1 MEELKQKFLE
11 EASELLVSL
20 ETGLLNLDKER
31 DNMEYVNHVFRVMH
45 SLKGSGAMFGFEV
58 MSSFA
63 HQLESIYDLVREKK
77 IAVNRTLIDAT
88 FDSIDVFK
96 SLLKDPN
103 EISEE
108 AIAAKDKM
116 LEYFKDIAS
125 GKIKNNDENKITNH
139 TETPKSS
146 ETQAVSKAKNVPTW
160 RILFEPSR
168 DVMKDGS
175 NPLYMIDELS
185 ELGHLKVFL
194 NPEKIPD
201 ISQLNPDESYV
212 LWNMLLVTKFS
223 HDEIKDVFL
232 FVEDDS
238 NITIEKIADF
248 DIFQLSEINTLLRD
262 FAENNYF
269 SEKEL
274 EKVLAKA
281 NVDEAD
287 SQQTTSEDVKQEEI
301 AETIQK
307 RKTVERKIE
316 SPALTTI
323 RVSSFKLDKLMDLV
337 SEVITTQARLE
348 HYNEIEPN
356 PELEAITE
364 AYQKLSRQLRENVL
378 DMRLIPVNNLLHPF
392 RKLIR
397 DLSNEYDKE
406 IEFVT
411 RGTDTELDKSII
423 EKLTDPIMHIIRN
436 SFDHGIEPK
445 EVRIKKGKPVKGE
458 ILFEAYYSG
467 VSIVINISDDGAG
480 LDLDKIRQKAILKGI
495 IRKNTELS
503 NRELS
508 HLIFHPGFTTNDEV
522 TSISGRG
529 VGMDV
534 VKKNIEEL
542 RGEIDLISTP
552 DKGTTIRITLP
563 LTLSIIDGLLVY
575 IDKVRY
581 IVQMDNIKRI
591 YKVSREEIDACYD
604 NVIIKEGKQIPFI
617 NLTEKF
623 ATDDSDIQSPHY
635 MLVIYHEEMEVGL
648 LINKIVGKYQ
658 AVIKPLGKYLR
669 KMDIFSGASIL
680 GDGSIAIVMDVNKI
694 ISNLQEK

>member
-1 MEELKQKFLE
+1 MEALKQKFLE
-11 EASELLVSL
+11 EASELLVNL
-20 ETGLLNLDKER
+20 ESGLLNLDKDP
-31 DNMEYVNHVFRVMH
+31 DNADYINQVFRVMH
-45 SLKGSGAMFGFEV
+45 SLKGSGAMFGFEIL
-58 MSSFA
+58 SSFA
-63 HQLESIYDLVREKK
+63 HELENIYDLVREKK
-77 IAVNRTLIDAT
+77 LKVTRNLIDAT
-88 FDSIDVFK
+88 FDTIDIFRA
-96 SLLKDPN
+96 LLKDADDIT
-103 EISEE
+103 EDTIAQKDTMVEYFH
-108 AIAAKDKM
+108 AIATGKAVAENEKEETNRSKGF
-116 LEYFKDIAS
+116 LSTAS
-125 GKIKNNDENKITNH
+125 KSTDDVENI
-139 TETPKSS
+139 
-146 ETQAVSKAKNVPTW
+146 PTW
-160 RILFEPSR
+160 RIHFEPSR

-175 NPLYMIDELS
+175 NPLYMIDELG

-194 NPEKIPD
+194 NAEKIPS
-201 ISQLNPDESYV
+201 IEELTPNESYV
-212 LWNMLLVTKFS
+212 LWNMLLVTDFS
-223 HDEIKDVFL
+223 EDEIKDVFL
-232 FVEDDS
+232 FVEDES
-238 NITIEKIADF
+238 NITIEKVSDS
-248 DIFQLSEINTLLRD
+248 DIFKFTEVDELFQSFND
-262 FAENNYF
+262 NKYF

-274 EKVLAKA
+274 KKLLKQINSSVDSSSGEFGSVEKKEMKS
-281 NVDEAD
+281 DEKYRHK
-287 SQQTTSEDVKQEEI
+287 SI
-301 AETIQK
+301 
-307 RKTVERKIE
+307 ERKIE
-316 SPALTTI
+316 SSALTTI

-348 HYNEIEPN
+348 HFKEMKPD

-436 SFDHGIEPK
+436 SFDHGIESK
-445 EVRIKKGKPVKGE
+445 EERIKKGKPTKGE

-467 VSIVINISDDGAG
+467 ASIVINISDDGAG
-480 LDLDKIRQKAILKGI
+480 LDLDRIKQKAVSKGI
-495 IRKNTELS
+495 IRENAELT

-508 HLIFHPGFTTNDEV
+508 HLIFHPGFTTNDQV
-522 TSISGRG
+522 TDISGRG

-542 RGEIDLISTP
+542 RGEIDLISIP
-552 DKGTTIRITLP
+552 NKGTTIRISLP

-575 IDKVRY
+575 INAVRY

-591 YKVSREEIDACYD
+591 YKVTKEEVDSCYD

-623 ATDDSDIQSPHY
+623 ADSGSIIDSPHY
-635 MLVIYHEEMEVGL
+635 MLVIYHEEIEVGL

-694 ISNLQEK
+694 ISNLQE

>member
-1 MEELKQKFLE
+1 MEALKQKFLE
-11 EASELLVSL
+11 EASELLVNL
-20 ETGLLNLDKER
+20 ESGLLNLDKDPE
-31 DNMEYVNHVFRVMH
+31 NTEYINQVFRVMH
-45 SLKGSGAMFGFEV
+45 SLKGSGAMFGFELL
-58 MSSFA
+58 SSFA
-63 HQLESIYDLVREKK
+63 HELENVYDLVREKK
-77 IAVNRTLIDAT
+77 LKVTRELIDAT
-88 FDSIDVFK
+88 FDTIDIFRT
-96 SLLKDPN
+96 LLKEAND
-103 EISEE
+103 ISEE
-108 AIAAKDKM
+108 DIAQKDKM
-116 LEYFKDIAS
+116 LEYFDAITTGKVGNENYKEDLYRSDSFLSAAS
-125 GKIKNNDENKITNH
+125 KGSGDVE
-139 TETPKSS
+139 S
-146 ETQAVSKAKNVPTW
+146 VPTW
-160 RILFEPSR
+160 RIHFEPSR

-175 NPLYMIDELS
+175 NPLYMIDELN
-185 ELGHLKVFL
+185 ELGQLKVFL
-194 NPEKIPD
+194 NTDKIPSIED
-201 ISQLNPDESYV
+201 LTPNESYV
-212 LWNMLLVTKFS
+212 LWNMLLVTDFS
-223 HDEIKDVFL
+223 EDEIKDVFL

-238 NITIEKIADF
+238 NIAIEKMADF
-248 DIFQLSEINTLLRD
+248 DIFKLDEVETLLQS
-262 FAENNYF
+262 FNEKEYF

-274 EKVLAKA
+274 KKLLNKVNSSASSAPDEFDTVEKP
-281 NVDEAD
+281 
-287 SQQTTSEDVKQEEI
+287 EETPLENHKHKSI
-301 AETIQK
+301 
-307 RKTVERKIE
+307 ERKID
-316 SPALTTI
+316 SPTLTTI

-348 HYNEIEPN
+348 HFNEMKPD

-436 SFDHGIEPK
+436 SFDHGIETK
-445 EVRIKKGKPVKGE
+445 EERIKKGKPTKGE

-467 VSIVINISDDGAG
+467 ASIVINISDDGAG
-480 LDLDKIRQKAILKGI
+480 LNLNRIKQKAISKGI
-495 IRKNTELS
+495 IRENAELT

-508 HLIFHPGFTTNDEV
+508 HLIFHPGFTTNDQV
-522 TSISGRG
+522 TDISGRG

-552 DKGTTIRITLP
+552 DKGTTIRISLP

-575 IDKVRY
+575 VNAVRY

-591 YKVSREEIDACYD
+591 YKVTKEEVDSCYD

-623 ATDDSDIQSPHY
+623 ADDVADIDPPHY
-635 MLVIYHEEMEVGL
+635 MLVIYHEEIEVGL

-669 KMDIFSGASIL
+669 MMDIFSGASIL
-680 GDGSIAIVMDVNKI
+680 GDGTIAIVMDVNKI

>member
-1 MEELKQKFLE
+1 MEALKQKFLE

-20 ETGLLNLDKER
+20 ESGLLNLDKDRE
-31 DNMEYVNHVFRVMH
+31 NTEYVNQVFRVMH
-45 SLKGSGAMFGFEV
+45 SLKGSGAMFGYNV
-58 MSSFA
+58 LSAFA
-63 HQLESIYDLVREKK
+63 HELESIYDLVREKK
-77 IAVNRTLIDAT
+77 LKVTRTLIDAT
-88 FDSIDVFK
+88 FDSIDIFRV
-96 SLLKDPN
+96 LLMDD
-103 EISEE
+103 EDISEDT
-108 AIAAKDKM
+108 IAQKDKM
-116 LEYFKDIAS
+116 LEYFNAIAAGKVVDERDKDSSVRSESAISEAV
-125 GKIKNNDENKITNH
+125 KAAAE
-139 TETPKSS
+139 PK
-146 ETQAVSKAKNVPTW
+146 TIPTW
-160 RILFEPSR
+160 RIHFEPSR

-175 NPLYMIDELS
+175 NPLYMIDELR
-185 ELGHLKVFL
+185 ELGQLKVFL
-194 NPEKIPD
+194 TADKIPP
-201 ISQLNPDESYV
+201 IEELKPDESYV

-223 HDEIKDVFL
+223 EDEIKDVFL
-232 FVEDDS
+232 FVEDES
-238 NITIEKIADF
+238 NIVIEKIADF
-248 DIFQLSEINTLLRD
+248 DILNHPKSETLLQSFSD
-262 FAENNYF
+262 YEYF
-269 SEKEL
+269 SEKEFK
-274 EKVLAKA
+274 KVLAEI
-281 NVDEAD
+281 NTVDDA
-287 SQQTTSEDVKQEEI
+287 SQEELSVVENQLI
-301 AETIQK
+301 KQDESYK
-307 RKTVERKIE
+307 HKTVERKIE

-348 HYNEIEPN
+348 HYNEMEPN
-356 PELEAITE
+356 PELGAITE

-436 SFDHGIEPK
+436 SFDHGIESK
-445 EVRIKKGKPVKGE
+445 EERIKKGKPAKGE

-467 VSIVINISDDGAG
+467 ASIVINISDDGAG
-480 LDLDKIRQKAILKGI
+480 LNLDKIHQKAVAKGI
-495 IRKNTELS
+495 IRDNAELT

-508 HLIFHPGFTTNDEV
+508 HLIFHPGFTTNEEV
-522 TSISGRG
+522 TDISGRG

-542 RGEIDLISTP
+542 RGEIDLLSTP
-552 DKGTTIRITLP
+552 GKGTTIRITLP

-575 IDKVRY
+575 INKVRY

-591 YKVSREEIDACYD
+591 YKVTGEEVAACLD

-617 NLTEKF
+617 NLTEQF
-623 ATDDSDIQSPHY
+623 SDNGESPEPPHY
-635 MLVIYHEEMEVGL
+635 MLVIYHDTLEVGL

-694 ISNLQEK
+694 ILNLQK

>member
-1 MEELKQKFLE
+1 MEALKQKFLE
-11 EASELLVSL
+11 EASELLVKL
-20 ETGLLNLDKER
+20 ESGLLNLDKDPENT
-31 DNMEYVNHVFRVMH
+31 DYINQVFRVMH
-45 SLKGSGAMFGFEV
+45 SLKGSGAMFGFEIL
-58 MSSFA
+58 SSFA
-63 HQLESIYDLVREKK
+63 HELENVYDLVREKK
-77 IAVNRTLIDAT
+77 LKVTRDLIDAT
-88 FDSIDVFK
+88 FDTIDIFRA
-96 SLLKDPN
+96 LLKDADDIT
-103 EISEE
+103 EDTITQ
-108 AIAAKDKM
+108 KDKM
-116 LEYFKDIAS
+116 LEYFDTIAAE
-125 GKIKNNDENKITNH
+125 KIAIENEKEASNI
-139 TETPKSS
+139 SDGFLS
-146 ETQAVSKAKNVPTW
+146 AASKGPDDVENIPTW
-160 RILFEPSR
+160 RIHFEPSR

-175 NPLYMIDELS
+175 NPLYMIDELG
-185 ELGHLKVFL
+185 ELGNLKVFL
-194 NPEKIPD
+194 NAEKIPSIED
-201 ISQLNPDESYV
+201 LTPNESYV
-212 LWNMLLVTKFS
+212 LWNMLLVTDFS
-223 HDEIKDVFL
+223 EDEIKDVFL
-232 FVEDDS
+232 FVEDES
-238 NITIEKIADF
+238 NITIEKVADF
-248 DIFQLSEINTLLRD
+248 DIFKLAEVEDLLQSFNDSE
-262 FAENNYF
+262 YF

-274 EKVLAKA
+274 KNLLDQMSPS
-281 NVDEAD
+281 VDSLPEEFG
-287 SQQTTSEDVKQEEI
+287 SVEKQEAKPDENHKHKSI
-301 AETIQK
+301 
-307 RKTVERKIE
+307 ERKIE
-316 SPALTTI
+316 SSALTTI

-348 HYNEIEPN
+348 HYKEMKPD

-436 SFDHGIEPK
+436 SFDHGIESK
-445 EVRIKKGKPVKGE
+445 EERIKKGKPTKGE

-467 VSIVINISDDGAG
+467 ASIVINISDDGAG
-480 LDLDKIRQKAILKGI
+480 LDLDRIKQKAVSKGI
-495 IRKNTELS
+495 IRENAELT

-508 HLIFHPGFTTNDEV
+508 HLIFHPGFTTNDQV
-522 TSISGRG
+522 TDISGRG

-552 DKGTTIRITLP
+552 DKGTTIRISLP

-575 IDKVRY
+575 VNEVRY

-591 YKVSREEIDACYD
+591 YKVTKEEVDSCYD

-623 ATDDSDIQSPHY
+623 ADTGSIIDPPHY
-635 MLVIYHEEMEVGL
+635 MLVIYHEEIEVGL

-694 ISNLQEK
+694 ISNLQE

>member
-1 MEELKQKFLE
+1 MEALKQKFLE
-11 EASELLVSL
+11 EAVELLVNL
-20 ETGLLNLDKER
+20 ESGLLNLDKDCE
-31 DNMEYVNHVFRVMH
+31 NTEYINQVFRVMH
-45 SLKGSGAMFGFEV
+45 SLKGSGAMFGFN
-58 MSSFA
+58 MLSSFA
-63 HQLESIYDLVREKK
+63 HELESVYDLVREKK
-77 IAVNRTLIDAT
+77 LQVTRTLIDAT
-88 FDSIDVFK
+88 FDSIDIFRT
-96 SLLKDPN
+96 LLKDDN
-103 EISEE
+103 EISEDT
-108 AIAAKDKM
+108 IVQKDKM
-116 LEYFKDIAS
+116 LEYFNAIAT
-125 GKIKNNDENKITNH
+125 GKVVDEHENDSSNTSENSLMVDANGFV
-139 TETPKSS
+139 EP
-146 ETQAVSKAKNVPTW
+146 EGLATW

-175 NPLYMIDELS
+175 NPLYMLDELG

-194 NPEKIPD
+194 NAEKIPA
-201 ISQLNPDESYV
+201 IEELTPDEAYV
-212 LWNMLLVTKFS
+212 LWNMLLVTTFS
-223 HDEIKDVFL
+223 EDEIGDVFL
-232 FVEDDS
+232 FVEDES

-248 DIFQLSEINTLLRD
+248 DILKNTEVEALLQS
-262 FAENNYF
+262 F
-269 SEKEL
+269 SEKEYYSDKALKKLL
-274 EKVLAKA
+274 EQIDFSEGSSKEKLYDGKQGT
-281 NVDEAD
+281 EAD
-287 SQQTTSEDVKQEEI
+287 EKDKY
-301 AETIQK
+301 
-307 RKTVERKIE
+307 KTVERKIE
-316 SPALTTI
+316 TPALTTI

-348 HYNEIEPN
+348 HYNEMESN

-406 IEFVT
+406 IDFVT

-436 SFDHGIEPK
+436 SFDHGIESK
-445 EVRIKKGKPVKGE
+445 EKRIKKGKSTRGE

-467 VSIVINISDDGAG
+467 ASIVINISDDGAG
-480 LDLDKIRQKAILKGI
+480 LDLERIRQKAVSKGI
-495 IRKNTELS
+495 ILENAELT

-508 HLIFHPGFTTNDEV
+508 YLIFHPGFTTNDEV
-522 TSISGRG
+522 TDISGRG

-542 RGEIDLISTP
+542 RGEIDLLSAP
-552 DKGTTIRITLP
+552 DKGTTIRIILP
-563 LTLSIIDGLLVY
+563 LTLSIIDGLLVHVNA
-575 IDKVRY
+575 VRY

-591 YKVSREEIDACYD
+591 YMVTGQEVAACFD
-604 NVIIKEGKQIPFI
+604 NVMIKEGKQIPFI

-623 ATDDSDIQSPHY
+623 ADNASTIESPRY
-635 MLVIYHEEMEVGL
+635 MLVIYHDEIEVGL

-669 KMDIFSGASIL
+669 KIDIFSGASIL

-694 ISNLQEK
+694 ISNLQEQ

>member
-1 MEELKQKFLE
+1 MEQLKQKFLE

-20 ETGLLNLDKER
+20 EEGLLNLDKNR
-31 DNMEYVNHVFRVMH
+31 DDADSVNQVFRVMH
-45 SLKGSGAMFGFEV
+45 SLKGSGAMFGFDTL
-58 MSSFA
+58 SSFA
-63 HQLESIYDLVREKK
+63 HKLEDIYDLVRDKK
-77 IAVNRTLIDAT
+77 LKVTRTLIDAT
-88 FDSIDVFK
+88 FDTIDVFK
-96 SLLKDPN
+96 TLLKDDS
-103 EISEE
+103 EISKE
-108 AIAAKDKM
+108 ALLEKDKM
-116 LEYFKDIAS
+116 LEYFNAIAS
-125 GKIKNNDENKITNH
+125 GKFTDEKEEEKSDFSVVTADVEVLKENKTN
-139 TETPKSS
+139 EL
-146 ETQAVSKAKNVPTW
+146 PTW
-160 RILFEPSR
+160 HIYFEPSR

-175 NPLYMIDELS
+175 NPLYMIDELA
-185 ELGHLKVFL
+185 ELGSLKVFL
-194 NPEKIPD
+194 SAEKIPD
-201 ISQLNPDESYV
+201 LENLTPDESYV
-212 LWNMLLVTKFS
+212 LWNMLLATSFS
-223 HDEIKDVFL
+223 EDEIRDVFL

-248 DIFQLSEINTLLRD
+248 DIIKFDEAEELLQKFD
-262 FAENNYF
+262 EKKYF

-274 EKVLAKA
+274 SKLISGLNTPDGSSDKPDGAVATDDIMPAESYKHKS
-281 NVDEAD
+281 AD
-287 SQQTTSEDVKQEEI
+287 
-301 AETIQK
+301 
-307 RKTVERKIE
+307 RKIE
-316 SPALTTI
+316 SPSLTTI
-323 RVSSFKLDKLMDLV
+323 RVSSYKLDKLMDLV

-348 HYNEIEPN
+348 HFNEIEPN

-406 IEFVT
+406 IEFIT
-411 RGTDTELDKSII
+411 KGTDTELDKSII

-445 EVRIKKGKPVKGE
+445 EVRRKMGKPVKGQ

-467 VSIVINISDDGAG
+467 ASIVINISDDGAG
-480 LDLDKIRQKAILKGI
+480 LDLDRIRNKAVAKGI
-495 IRKNTELS
+495 IRENAELS
-503 NRELS
+503 TREIS

-522 TSISGRG
+522 TDISGRG

-542 RGEIDLISTP
+542 RGEIDLISALN
-552 DKGTTIRITLP
+552 KGTTIRITLP

-575 IDKVRY
+575 VNKVRY
-581 IVQMDNIKRI
+581 IVQMDNIERI
-591 YKVSREEIDACYD
+591 YKVTEKEVAACYD

-617 NLTEKF
+617 NLTRKF
-623 ATDDSDIQSPHY
+623 AENDAPVEPPHY
-635 MLVIYHEEMEVGL
+635 MLVIHHEEMKVGL

-680 GDGSIAIVMDVNKI
+680 GDGNIAIVMDVNKI
-694 ISNLQEK
+694 ISNLQE